1 MQSLL
6 SGVHM
11 LQPCPPSVQPA
22 PQLTLHRTRR
32 LRRLR
37 RAVLCQR
44 GGPSAPA
51 QPSRLADSRMDLNG
65 CQPPQPAHLQ
75 LPARDGHAAARRAWR
90 QQELPKAER
99 PAGTPGRSRL
109 RLWRSLVAARL
120 WRHAGRDTR
129 SLRPLFRAFALD
141 SAQQLQARL
150 LCLALSAWE
159 CFTAVDRALRSDA
172 GACDLCLT
180 RPTDRFVS
188 LCCSRRVRA
197 LV

>member
-1 MQSLL
+1 MHAQAWVHRGPRAHRAL
-6 SGVHM
+6 SPGVQGM

-51 QPSRLADSRMDLNG
+51 QPSSLADSRMDLNG
-65 CQPPQPAHLQ
+65 GSPLPASPLQ
-75 LPARDGHAAARRAWR
+75 LTARDGNAAAKRLWR
-90 QQELPKAER
+90 QQELLNEER
-99 PAGTPGRSRL
+99 PARTPGRSRM
-109 RLWRSLVAARL
+109 RLWRSRVAARL

-129 SLRPLFRAFALD
+129 SLRPLCRAFALD

-150 LCLALSAWE
+150 LCPS
-159 CFTAVDRALRSDA
+159 RSPSKV
-172 GACDLCLT
+172 LFNT
-180 RPTDRFVS
+180 
-188 LCCSRRVRA
+188 
-197 LV
+197 

>member
-1 MQSLL
+1 MLRPGCVGARELIVRFQRACRARLQ
-6 SGVHM
+6 

-51 QPSRLADSRMDLNG
+51 QPSSLADSRMDLNG
-65 CQPPQPAHLQ
+65 GHPPPAAPLQ
-75 LPARDGHAAARRAWR
+75 LAARDGRAAPKRSWR
-90 QQELPKAER
+90 QQELPDAER
-99 PAGTPGRSRL
+99 LAGTPGRSRM
-109 RLWRSLVAARL
+109 RLWRSRVAARL

-129 SLRPLFRAFALD
+129 SLRPLCRAFALD

-150 LCLALSAWE
+150 LCLVTVRESAVE
-159 CFTAVDRALRSDA
+159 YMTS
-172 GACDLCLT
+172 
-180 RPTDRFVS
+180 S
-188 LCCSRRVRA
+188 
-197 LV
+197 